1 MASLTETAKAVLE
14 GKTLQEGIYPEV
26 SPGVVSNPNPVDPS
40 TASTANA
47 KTLRPGS
54 KAVEGR
60 HPNPGAPDPTGS
72 AEDLGGATPTTVATD
87 NLGAK
92 AAAGKK
98 RDTSV
103 KGSGTHA
110 EPTKHLE
117 EDEEVDGDVFSEEDR
132 ISLAERLKALKEARK
147 MYEKEDEDE
156 EENCEEEFELSE
168 ELEDFINEAI
178 EYGLS
183 EEEIMEAIDEN
194 FEFISEEEELDEE
207 QIDELKAPTAK
218 TAHAAYDRAERSDD
232 IEGDWKRSN
241 RLYSY
246 LKKKYPGKSGRNQKP
261 TGKAKL
267 PSVSNT
273 EFHKDGYSGHVTKKG
288 KLTKSATKD
297 TKADIKSRLGRH
309 TKPNLPE
316 EYEDLSEELQ
326 NYEVDMFEHVNALL
340 EGENLSEEFHA
351 KATTIFEAAVKS
363 KLEEEVA
370 LLEQAYAET
379 LEERVNEIM
388 EELAS
393 NVDDYL
399 NYVVEQW
406 IEENE
411 VAVES
416 ALRSELTEDFI
427 SGLRALFAE
436 HYIDVPEDSVN
447 VVEEL
452 SSTVEELEAKLNEE
466 IQRNVELTSVLSEA
480 RKAELIGAVCEGL
493 TDVQADKLSG
503 LLENVAYTSDEEFIS
518 KIETLREN
526 YFPVAVKN
534 DSVLD
539 KVESSNDPQSLT
551 ENLEGPMANYVKA
564 LGRTLPR

>member
-14 GKTLQEGIYPEV
+14 GKVLEEGAYPEV
-26 SPGVVSNPNPVDPS
+26 SPGKISNPNPVDPS

-60 HPNPGAPDPTGS
+60 HPNPGAPDPTGD
-72 AEDLGGATPTTVATD
+72 AEDLGGATPTSTAKE

-147 MYEKEDEDE
+147 MYEKKDE
-156 EENCEEEFELSE
+156 EEEDEKEEKHEGKMEKCDEELELSE

-178 EYGLS
+178 EAGLS

-194 FEFISEEEELDEE
+194 FEFVSEEAEEIAEELE
-207 QIDELKAPTAK
+207 
-218 TAHAAYDRAERSDD
+218 
-232 IEGDWKRSN
+232 
-241 RLYSY
+241 
-246 LKKKYPGKSGRNQKP
+246 
-261 TGKAKL
+261 
-267 PSVSNT
+267 
-273 EFHKDGYSGHVTKKG
+273 
-288 KLTKSATKD
+288 
-297 TKADIKSRLGRH
+297 
-309 TKPNLPE
+309 
-316 EYEDLSEELQ
+316 
-326 NYEVDMFEHVNALL
+326 NYEVDMSEHVNALL

-351 KATTIFEAAVKS
+351 KATTIFEAAVKA

-411 VAVES
+411 IAVES

-452 SSTVEELEAKLNEE
+452 SAANAELEAKLNEE

-480 RKAELIGAVCEGL
+480 RKAELIDAVCEGL

>member
-14 GKTLQEGIYPEV
+14 GKILEEGAYPEV
-26 SPGVVSNPNPVDPS
+26 SPGRISNPNPVDPS

-60 HPNPGAPDPTGS
+60 HANPGAAPATLGYD
-72 AEDLGGATPTTVATD
+72 DLGGATPTSTAKE

-92 AAAGKK
+92 AAGGKK

-103 KGSGTHA
+103 KGSGSHA

-117 EDEEVDGDVFSEEDR
+117 EDEDVEGEVFSEEDR
-132 ISLAERLKALKEARK
+132 ISLAERLKAIKEARK
-147 MYEKEDEDE
+147 MYEKKEEEEDEKEEKHEGKSEKCDE
-156 EENCEEEFELSE
+156 DVELSE

-178 EYGLS
+178 EAGLS
-183 EEEIMEAIDEN
+183 EEEIMEAIDDN
-194 FEFISEEEELDEE
+194 FEFVSEESEEIAEELE
-207 QIDELKAPTAK
+207 
-218 TAHAAYDRAERSDD
+218 
-232 IEGDWKRSN
+232 
-241 RLYSY
+241 
-246 LKKKYPGKSGRNQKP
+246 
-261 TGKAKL
+261 
-267 PSVSNT
+267 
-273 EFHKDGYSGHVTKKG
+273 
-288 KLTKSATKD
+288 
-297 TKADIKSRLGRH
+297 
-309 TKPNLPE
+309 
-316 EYEDLSEELQ
+316 
-326 NYEVDMFEHVNALL
+326 NYEVDMSEHVDALL
-340 EGENLSEEFHA
+340 AGENLSEDFHA

-452 SSTVEELEAKLNEE
+452 SSTVEELEEKLNEE
-466 IQRNVELTSVLSEA
+466 IQRNVELRSVISEA
-480 RKAELIGAVCEGL
+480 RKSELIGAVCEGL
-493 TDVQADKLSG
+493 TDVQADKFAS
-503 LLENVAYTSDEEFIS
+503 LLENVAYTNDEEFID

-526 YFPVAVKN
+526 YFPTAVKN

-539 KVESSNDPQSLT
+539 RVESSNDPQALT
-551 ENLEGPMANYVKA
+551 ESTLEGPMGRYVQA